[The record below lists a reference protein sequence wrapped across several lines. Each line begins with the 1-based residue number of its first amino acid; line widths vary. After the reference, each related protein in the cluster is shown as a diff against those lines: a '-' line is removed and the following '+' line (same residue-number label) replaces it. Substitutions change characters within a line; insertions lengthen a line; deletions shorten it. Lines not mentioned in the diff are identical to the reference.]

1 MFYNAPARGDDG
13 LYFVKACNDEKRKCL
28 VQLNGVTVS
37 EVSGE
42 MIFDLNSEV
51 NTKKVTDI
59 ENMRA
64 LDRPAFLAAF
74 TATASTLW
82 NLCGFVCLPGSTPSS
97 ALA

>member
-51 NTKKVTDI
+51 NTKKGNRHRKYEPFRRTR
-59 ENMRA
+59 E
-64 LDRPAFLAAF
+64 
-74 TATASTLW
+74 
-82 NLCGFVCLPGSTPSS
+82 LC
-97 ALA
+97 